1 MRLLERVIESYEKI
15 KNSDLI
21 LNKVL
26 SEENIIEFQNNLN
39 YAQPENDD
47 ELKIQELFQYM
58 YKANPINFIRFLLRS
73 RLHHLIL
80 WTEYKCIIKYFG
92 IYGIV
97 YIKWD
102 DNQYKC
108 QMHKNA
114 DKNIDVNDI
123 ENQLDKKT
131 YYTIYKKNMR
141 YHGYESSNYKAYR
154 YSNRNNGYKRYD
166 NSSKDQNPI
175 AVADKDVKA
184 TNNENL

>member
-1 MRLLERVIESYEKI
+1 MSLPERIIESYEKI

-47 ELKIQELFQYM
+47 ELKMQSLVQYM
-58 YKANPINFIRFLLRS
+58 YKANPINFIKFLLRS

-80 WTEYKCIIKYFG
+80 WTESKCIVKYFG

-131 YYTIYKKNMR
+131 YYTIYKRNMR
-141 YHGYESSNYKAYR
+141 YHGYERSNYRTYR
-154 YSNRNNGYKRYD
+154 YSNRNNRTQVYND
-166 NSSKDQNPI
+166 SSNNQNTI
-175 AVADKDVKA
+175 EVADKDVKA
-184 TNNENL
+184 INNENL